1 MQSLLKDF
9 RYGIRTLLK
18 QPGFTAVVV
27 ITLALGIGVNTAI
40 FSLVHAV
47 LLRPLPFADPDRLVV
62 VKAQNGKT
70 GETLPS
76 VSPADFFDWKSQS
89 QSFSNVAAYSGW
101 FITLLEGEVSEL
113 IPATRVTDEFFS
125 TLGVPP
131 LLGRTFTPDEF
142 NTGSSVVILSHR
154 LWLRRFGGDPNIITR
169 TLALAQGRV
178 TVVGV
183 MPAQFKLPTS
193 AEAWTPVAQDSGE
206 MHLRAARYF
215 ETVARLKPNVTPAQA
230 EAEMRTIAARLA
242 SQYSES
248 DSNWSVRLATLRET
262 LVGDSRLPLLILL
275 GAVSLVLL
283 IACGNVANLM
293 LARTATRH
301 RELAIR
307 AALGA
312 SRWQIVRQLVI
323 ESLLLS
329 GIASAL
335 GLLLALWSVNAIVWL
350 VPKDLRFPRIEEA
363 QVNLAVLFFAFA
375 VGLLVSLAL
384 GLISG
389 LKASR
394 PNVQDSLT
402 ESSRST
408 SAGVR
413 LQRLRGA
420 LVVAEISLTLVLLA
434 GAGLLIKS
442 LMKLQRVD
450 LGFDHDRLLVVPVG
464 ASMPKYA
471 EPQARAAFF
480 ERLAGQVQTVP
491 GVRSVTT
498 SSCPPLMYTMFFPFG
513 VEGKANPNEVPQAW
527 FSMVSP
533 NYFDVMH
540 ISPLAGR
547 SFTDQERFGATQVA
561 VINDTMRRRFFPG
574 EDAIGKRL
582 VVSFL
587 STKLTVEI
595 VGVVS
600 DIKQESLSAPA
611 NAQIYLSYLQVPWFT
626 TALLVRTEVEPGT
639 LVAPIE
645 RALRL
650 IDPAQSGSGA
660 KTMEQLLTDSVAQPR
675 FYSLL
680 LGSFAGLALVL
691 AMVGVYG
698 VMSYSVAQRTHELG
712 IRIAL
717 GARVQDVLI
726 LVMGQAMILV
736 MLGAVVGLGTAF
748 ALTRL
753 LTKFL
758 FEVNASD
765 PMTFG
770 AVALLLALVALI
782 ACYIP
787 ARRATK
793 VDPLVALRYE

>member
-1 MQSLLKDF
+1 MQSLFKDV
-9 RYGIRTLLK
+9 RYGIRSLLK

-40 FSLVHAV
+40 FSLVQAV

-62 VKAQNGKT
+62 VKAENSKT

-101 FITLLEGEVSEL
+101 SITLLEGEVSEL

-183 MPAQFKLPTS
+183 MPAQFKLPAS

-375 VGLLVSLAL
+375 VGLLVSVAL

-394 PNVQDSLT
+394 PNVQNSLT
-402 ESSRST
+402 ESSRNV

-450 LGFDHDRLLVVPVG
+450 VGFNHNRLLVVPIG

-471 EPQARAAFF
+471 EPQMRAAFF

-574 EDAIGKRL
+574 EDPIGKRL
-582 VVSFL
+582 AVSFL

-611 NAQIYLSYLQVPWFT
+611 NAQIYLSYLQVPWFST
-626 TALLVRTEVEPGT
+626 SLLVRTEVEPST

-650 IDPAQSGSGA
+650 IDPAQSGSGT

-726 LVMGQAMILV
+726 LVMGQAIILV